1 MVDKTKPDQK
11 APKLS
16 PARKHYQQATAAQ
29 AAGAADPRAAQGGEQ
44 YELHAAA
51 LWEARRTLKG
61 IKSLEAKVAKKR
73 ELLPEFEAYVAGVL
87 EGGQGA
93 ADEVLMTVMLWRL
106 DVGDL
111 EGGIEVAEYA
121 LRHGLDTPDRFERDT
136 ASIVAEQVAEEALAR
151 LEATEGAE
159 LPAVAA
165 ELILHLIRAWA
176 VTRDADMHDQIRAK
190 LHKALGYAYRDAG
203 SLEEAL
209 EHLRRALQLNERAGV
224 KKDIEKLEREIKNA
238 AQGTAQNSSAQG

>member
-1 MVDKTKPDQK
+1 MPDQN
-11 APKLS
+11 APKIS
-16 PARKHYQQATAAQ
+16 PARRHYQQATAAQ

-93 ADEVLMTVMLWRL
+93 ADDVLMTVMLWRL

-151 LEATEGAE
+151 LEATEGE
-159 LPAVAA
+159 TLPEVAA
-165 ELILHLIRAWA
+165 DLVMHLARAEA
-176 VTRDADMHDQIRAK
+176 LTADADMHDQIRAK
-190 LHKALGYAYRDAG
+190 LHKALGYAHRD
-203 SLEEAL
+203 SRNLEEAL
-209 EHLRRALQLNERAGV
+209 EHLRRALQLNERVGV
-224 KKDIEKLEREIKNA
+224 KKDIEKLERELKHQNA
-238 AQGTAQNSSAQG
+238 SGQGNAPA

>member
-1 MVDKTKPDQK
+1 MT
-11 APKLS
+11 S
-16 PARKHYQQATAAQ
+16 PARKHYQRATAAQ

-61 IKSLEAKVAKKR
+61 IKSVEAKVAKKR

-87 EGGQGA
+87 EGGKGA
-93 ADEVLMTVMLWRL
+93 QDDVLMTVMLWRL

-151 LEATEGAE
+151 LETPYEDSERGRTAAANDAADLVMHLSRAE
-159 LPAVAA
+159 AL
-165 ELILHLIRAWA
+165 
-176 VTRDADMHDQIRAK
+176 TRDADMHDQIRAK
-190 LHKALGYAYRDAG
+190 LHKALGYAYRG
-203 SLEEAL
+203 SLSLEESL
-209 EHLRRALQLNERAGV
+209 EHLRRALQLNDRAGV
-224 KKDIEKLEREIKNA
+224 KKDIEKLERELKQQQNA
-238 AQGTAQNSSAQG
+238 GDQAIA

>member
-1 MVDKTKPDQK
+1 MTN
-11 APKLS
+11 L
-16 PARKHYQQATAAQ
+16 ARRHFQRVTAAK
-29 AAGAADPRAAQGGEQ
+29 AAGGANPGRPQTGEQ

-73 ELLPEFEAYVAGVL
+73 ELLPEFAAYVAGVL
-87 EGGQGA
+87 EGGNGA
-93 ADEVLMTVMLWRL
+93 QDDVLMTVMLWRL

-111 EGGIEVAEYA
+111 AGGIEVAEYA

-151 LEATEGAE
+151 LEATEAADE
-159 LPAVAA
+159 AAVAA
-165 ELILHLIRAWA
+165 DLVMHVSRAEA
-176 VTRDADMHDQIRAK
+176 LTRDADMHDQIRAK
-190 LHKALGYAYRDAG
+190 LHKALGYAYRTAG

-209 EHLRRALQLNERAGV
+209 EQLRRALQLNERAGV
-224 KKDIEKLEREIKNA
+224 KKDIEKLERQVRDESKNA
-238 AQGTAQNSSAQG
+238 APGTAQNSSAQG

>member
-1 MVDKTKPDQK
+1 MVSQNS
-11 APKLS
+11 S
-16 PARKHYQQATAAQ
+16 PARKHYQRATAAQ
-29 AAGAADPRAAQGGEQ
+29 AAGAADPRAAQSGEQ

-93 ADEVLMTVMLWRL
+93 ADDVLMTVMLWRL

-111 EGGIEVAEYA
+111 AGGIEVAEYA

-151 LEATEGAE
+151 LEATEGDT
-159 LPAVAA
+159 LPEVAA
-165 ELILHLIRAWA
+165 DLVMHLARAEA
-176 VTRDADMHDQIRAK
+176 LTADADMHDQIRAK
-190 LHKALGYAYRDAG
+190 LHKALGYAHRD
-203 SLEEAL
+203 SRNLEEAL

-224 KKDIEKLEREIKNA
+224 KKDIEKLERELKNA
-238 AQGTAQNSSAQG
+238 AQGGNAQG

>member
-1 MVDKTKPDQK
+1 MT
-11 APKLS
+11 S
-16 PARKHYQQATAAQ
+16 PARKHYQRATAAQ
-29 AAGAADPRAAQGGEQ
+29 AAGAADPRAAQSGEQ

-93 ADEVLMTVMLWRL
+93 ADHVLMTVMLWRL

-136 ASIVAEQVAEEALAR
+136 ASIVAEQVAEEGLAR
-151 LEATEGAE
+151 LEATEGDT
-159 LPAVAA
+159 LPEVAA
-165 ELILHLIRAWA
+165 DLVMYLARAEA
-176 VTRDADMHDQIRAK
+176 LTADADMHDQIRAK
-190 LHKALGYAYRDAG
+190 LHKALGYAHRD
-203 SLEEAL
+203 SRNLEEAL

-224 KKDIEKLEREIKNA
+224 KKDIERLERQVRDESAKNA
-238 AQGTAQNSSAQG
+238 SGQGHAPA

>member
-1 MVDKTKPDQK
+1 MPDHK
-11 APKLS
+11 APKIS
-16 PARKHYQQATAAQ
+16 PARRHYQRVAAAQ
-29 AAGAADPRAAQGGEQ
+29 AAGAADPRSAQRGEQ

-73 ELLPEFEAYVAGVL
+73 ELLPEFESYAAGVL
-87 EGGQGA
+87 QGGTGA
-93 ADEVLMTVMLWRL
+93 QDDVLMTVMLWRL

-111 EGGIEVAEYA
+111 AGGIEVAEYA

-151 LEATEGAE
+151 LEAAE
-159 LPAVAA
+159 AADEAEVAA
-165 ELILHLIRAWA
+165 ELILHLSRAEA
-176 VTRDADMHDQIRAK
+176 LTRDADMHDQIRAK
-190 LHKALGYAYRDAG
+190 LHKALGYAYRAAG
-203 SLEEAL
+203 SLDEAL

-224 KKDIEKLEREIKNA
+224 KKDIERLERQVRDESTKNA
-238 AQGTAQNSSAQG
+238 GGQVPAQQGA

>member
-1 MVDKTKPDQK
+1 MT
-11 APKLS
+11 S
-16 PARKHYQQATAAQ
+16 PARKHYQRATAAQ

-61 IKSLEAKVAKKR
+61 IKSVEAKVAKKR

-87 EGGQGA
+87 EGGKGA
-93 ADEVLMTVMLWRL
+93 QDDVLMTVMLWRL

-151 LEATEGAE
+151 LEQPCDDSERGRTAAANDAADLVMHLSRAE
-159 LPAVAA
+159 AL
-165 ELILHLIRAWA
+165 
-176 VTRDADMHDQIRAK
+176 TRDADMHDQIRAK
-190 LHKALGYAYRDAG
+190 LHKALGYAYRG
-203 SLEEAL
+203 SLSLEESL
-209 EHLRRALQLNERAGV
+209 EHLRRALQLNDRAGV
-224 KKDIEKLEREIKNA
+224 KKDIEKLERELKQQQNA
-238 AQGTAQNSSAQG
+238 GDQATA

>member
-1 MVDKTKPDQK
+1 MSEQK
-11 APKLS
+11 APKIS
-16 PARKHYQQATAAQ
+16 PARRHYQRVTAAQ

-44 YELHAAA
+44 YEVHAAY
-51 LWEARRTLKG
+51 LWEARRTVKR

-73 ELLPEFEAYVAGVL
+73 ELLPEFESYVAGVL

-93 ADEVLMTVMLWRL
+93 QDDVLMTVMLWRL

-111 EGGIEVAEYA
+111 AGGIEVADYA

-151 LEATEGAE
+151 LEATEGDE

-165 ELILHLIRAWA
+165 ELVMHLARAQA
-176 VTRDADMHDQIRAK
+176 LTEDADMHDQIRAK
-190 LHKALGYAYRDAG
+190 LHKALGYAYRESG
-203 SLEEAL
+203 SLGDAL
-209 EHLRRALQLNERAGV
+209 EQLRRALQLNDRVGV
-224 KKDIEKLEREIKNA
+224 KKDIERLERQVRDEGKNA
-238 AQGTAQNSSAQG
+238 AQGTTAQG

>member
-1 MVDKTKPDQK
+1 MT
-11 APKLS
+11 S
-16 PARKHYQQATAAQ
+16 PARKHYQRVAAAK
-29 AAGAADPRAAQGGEQ
+29 AAGDTPRGRYQTGEQ
-44 YELHAAA
+44 FELHAAA

-93 ADEVLMTVMLWRL
+93 ADDVLMTVMLWRL

-111 EGGIEVAEYA
+111 AGGIEVAEYA

-151 LEATEGAE
+151 LEATEGDE
-159 LPAVAA
+159 LPEVAA
-165 ELILHLIRAWA
+165 DLIMHLSRAEA
-176 VTRDADMHDQIRAK
+176 LTADADMHDQIRAK
-190 LHKALGYAYRDAG
+190 LHKALGYAHRD
-203 SLEEAL
+203 SRNLEEGL

-224 KKDIEKLEREIKNA
+224 KKDIEKLERELKNA
-238 AQGTAQNSSAQG
+238 TQGGNAQG

>member
-1 MVDKTKPDQK
+1 MT
-11 APKLS
+11 S
-16 PARKHYQQATAAQ
+16 PARKHYQRATAAQ

-61 IKSLEAKVAKKR
+61 IKSIEAKVAKKR

-87 EGGQGA
+87 EGGKGA
-93 ADEVLMTVMLWRL
+93 QDDVLMTVMLWRL

-151 LEATEGAE
+151 LETPYEDSERGRTAAANDAADLVMHLSRAE
-159 LPAVAA
+159 AL
-165 ELILHLIRAWA
+165 
-176 VTRDADMHDQIRAK
+176 TRDADMHDQIRAK
-190 LHKALGYAYRDAG
+190 LHKALGYAYRG
-203 SLEEAL
+203 SLSLEESL
-209 EHLRRALQLNERAGV
+209 EHLRRALQLNDRAGV
-224 KKDIEKLEREIKNA
+224 KKDIEKLERELKQQQNA
-238 AQGTAQNSSAQG
+238 GDQATA